1 MNYKNRH
8 LEVKLQI
15 YSDTF
20 PALLL
25 TGARQVG
32 KSTLLKHVFGNSA
45 KTIVF
50 DPIIDI
56 HNVRQ
61 DPEFFLK
68 QFSPPLILDE
78 IQYAPELLPL
88 LKRKIDE
95 DPHPGQYF
103 LTGSQNL
110 ALINNIS
117 ESMAGRV
124 VCLNL
129 WNMTHAE
136 ISGSGSLPSHTWTEL
151 ILKPLNEIDPEQF
164 QRTPTDKS
172 IFTLLWRGGYPGI
185 LDLSNNILFDVF
197 QSYVRTYIERDIR
210 RIAEVSD
217 QQIFTRFVSLCAA
230 LTAQEI
236 NYSQLGRELGLTPQ
250 TANRWLQILKA
261 TYQWIE
267 IPPYSGNTIKRLS
280 GKPKGYFTDTGLAA
294 HLQRIS
300 SPETLSGHPL
310 LGALFETFIIMEIHK
325 RFAAASQTPNFYHWR
340 THAGAEVDLI
350 MEIDGIFRPFEIK
363 CKSSISITDARGIM
377 QFRKTYPKLR
387 HGPAFIIAVVDKAF
401 RLADD
406 IFVIPFDCT

>member
-8 LEVKLQI
+8 LEAKLQI

-32 KSTLLKHVFGNSA
+32 KSTLLKHIFGNSA
-45 KTIVF
+45 TTLVF
-50 DPIIDI
+50 DPVIDI

-124 VCLNL
+124 ICLNL

-136 ISGSGSLPSHTWTEL
+136 ISGSGSLPGNTWTEL
-151 ILKPLNEIDPEQF
+151 ILKPLNEIDLGQF
-164 QRTPTDKS
+164 QRTSTDKS

-185 LDLSNNILFDVF
+185 LDLSNNVLFDVF

-217 QQIFTRFVSLCAA
+217 QQVFTRFVSLCAA

-236 NYSQLGRELGLTPQ
+236 NYSKLGRELGLTPQ
-250 TANRWLQILKA
+250 TANRWIQILKA

-300 SPETLSGHPL
+300 TPETLSGHPL
-310 LGALFETFIIMEIHK
+310 LGALFETFIFMEIHK
-325 RFAAASQTPNFYHWR
+325 RFAAASRTPNFYHWR

-350 MEIDGIFRPFEIK
+350 MEIDGIFRPVEIK
-363 CKSSISITDARGIM
+363 CKSSISITDARGIL